1 MYTGRVR
8 IANAVDEEE
17 VMAMCRRL
25 HSENGMFAMNEQ
37 KVRAVLRNAFDRQG
51 GILGVI
57 GDPGHIEAAI
67 YMLVST
73 FWYSDI
79 HHLEELFSYVLP
91 EYRRST
97 NALDLVEFAKWCSN
111 HSGFKLVIGI
121 QSNEQT
127 TAKVRLYRRRLGEPI
142 GAFFLHIPNASEIE
156 NANKI
161 ADAARAA

>member
-8 IANAVDEEE
+8 IAKAGDEEE

-25 HSENGMFAMNEQ
+25 HSENGMFEMNDE
-37 KVRAVLRNAFDRQG
+37 KVRAVLRQAFNREG

-57 GDPGHIEAAI
+57 GESGNIEAAI

-73 FWYSDI
+73 YWYSDVP
-79 HHLEELFSYVLP
+79 HLEELFSYVLP

-97 NALDLVEFAKWCSN
+97 NALDLVEFARWCSD

-127 TAKVRLYRRRLGEPI
+127 MAKVRLYRRRLGEPI
-142 GAFFLHIPNASEIE
+142 GAFFLHVPSSLGES
-156 NANKI
+156 K
-161 ADAARAA
+161 AA